1 MREIHSRDDGATLLT
16 VMLAVVVLTGLVVAV
31 TSMAVGQ
38 ASFSRDSR
46 DRSGAVHAADAGAEA
61 VIAQVARTPTYATT
75 THTPCPGSSTYH
87 CLPDGLSDGQQ
98 REWALAQYREAETAG
113 DAAVLPVPGGRA
125 YGLRPVRAGTT
136 TPLDL
141 AFGVGRVGP
150 GDGKVRV
157 VRVRL
162 EAPVT
167 PLDRALTAQG
177 AVAVVNGASVS
188 GGLHTNAN
196 LSVVESAA
204 AAPITC
210 GSTPCPGG
218 SAGTARVLPDVRARA
233 YHLQGAGS
241 AGAWYDLCP
250 DGTVRGWASMGPC
263 SGPRVPD
270 PRWTWRPAHQRWTRA
285 GAVGLSGVYYA
296 HHTSIRVS
304 GGGEGRATLLA
315 SRDPAGNDPLQGNVW
330 VDAAAVL
337 TPYLPGLGIVGDRD
351 VCVCNGGGQGRVGS
365 AALPAAVVAGEQ
377 LYVWGSTVVG
387 AVLAL
392 DNAWWG
398 GPAETAG
405 SPSQGGDRG
414 PNGAAWDYI
423 TKCPVPDCVW
433 QARIEAGAVSVLDAA
448 ARSLSGWR
456 EL

>member
-1 MREIHSRDDGATLLT
+1 M
-16 VMLAVVVLTGLVVAV
+16 
-31 TSMAVGQ
+31 
-38 ASFSRDSR
+38 
-46 DRSGAVHAADAGAEA
+46 
-61 VIAQVARTPTYATT
+61 ARTPTYATT
-75 THTPCPGSSTYH
+75 SHTPCPGSSTYH

-98 REWALAQYREAETAG
+98 REWALAQYREAEAAG
-113 DAAVLPVPGGRA
+113 DGAVLPVPGGTT

-162 EAPVT
+162 NANVT
-167 PLDRALTAQG
+167 PLGRAVTAQG

-188 GGLHTNAN
+188 GGLHTNGDLA
-196 LSVVESAA
+196 VVESAV

-210 GSTPCPGG
+210 GSPPCPGG
-218 SAGTARVLPDVRARA
+218 STGTASTLPDIRARA
-233 YHLQGAGS
+233 HHPQGAGS

-250 DGTVRGWASMGPC
+250 DGTVRGWSSAGPC
-263 SGPRVPD
+263 SGSLAAAGG
-270 PRWTWRPAHQRWTRA
+270 WTWSAAYRRWTRA
-285 GAVGLSGVYYA
+285 GAAGLTGVWYA
-296 HHTSIRVS
+296 HHASIRVS
-304 GGGEGRATLLA
+304 GGGEGTATLLA
-315 SRDPAGNDPLQGNVW
+315 SRDPAGNDPLQGNAW
-330 VDAAAVL
+330 VDDGAVL
-337 TPYLPGLGIVGDRD
+337 TPYLPGLGVVGDRD
-351 VCVCNGGGQGRVGS
+351 VCICNGGGLGRVGS
-365 AALPAAVVAGEQ
+365 AAAPAAVVAGEQ
-377 LYVWGSTVVG
+377 FYTWEATVVG

-398 GPAETAG
+398 GPAETLG
-405 SPSQGGDRG
+405 SPSQVGYSSPYGV
-414 PNGAAWDYI
+414 AWDYI
-423 TKCPVPDCVW
+423 GKCPVPDCVW